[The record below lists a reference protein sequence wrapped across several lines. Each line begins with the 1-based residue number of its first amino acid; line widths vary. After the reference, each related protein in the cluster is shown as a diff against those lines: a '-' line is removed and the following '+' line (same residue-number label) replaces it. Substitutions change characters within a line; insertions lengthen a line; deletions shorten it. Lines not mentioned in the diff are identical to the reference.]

1 MLGLK
6 LPPANWP
13 FKTVTIKA
21 IYCYYF
27 EAAVAMAAA
36 VIFGGRLTVI
46 KRPDLPENIF
56 NVIIRL
62 LEL

>member
-6 LPPANWP
+6 LPSANCP

-46 KRPDLPENIF
+46 KRPD
-56 NVIIRL
+56 
-62 LEL
+62 